1 MKITKPGAPNEE
13 TRRRNVGA
21 LLRHVH
27 LNGPTSRAVLGE
39 KLGLNRTTI
48 MGLTAE
54 LAALGVVEE
63 KLPQDTHRAGR
74 PSLVVSPDTDRVFVL
89 AFDVAVDRL
98 LAARVG
104 LGGVILDRREA
115 VRQRKYP
122 DLDDVVGTLAEFA
135 RQLLRDVPSDAVCV
149 GIGASFCGMIRPA
162 DGTVRFGPNT
172 GWVDQAFGPELE
184 RRLALGLPVR
194 VGNEAHLGAV
204 AENQR
209 GAGIGFRNLI
219 YLHGDVGVGG
229 GIIVDGKRLDGND
242 GYAAEAGHMI
252 VNAHDG
258 RPCGCGSRGCLE
270 AEVGEDALLSA
281 ANWPPGLIGRDAV
294 ASVVHAAERG
304 DESAKAALTHVGDWL
319 GVGVANLINLFNPGV
334 VVFGGILRDIYRGAS
349 AQVRNRIAANVL
361 PVSRERVKLRI
372 AALGD
377 DTTLVGGAELGFA
390 ELLDNPVEVVS
401 RGYRRQADANM
412 KSQATGLA

>member
-1 MKITKPGAPNEE
+1 MKTTKPGAPNEE
-13 TRRRNVGA
+13 MRRKNLGA
-21 LLRHVH
+21 LLRYVH
-27 LNGPTSRAVLGE
+27 LNGPTSRAVLAE
-39 KLGLNRTTI
+39 KLGLNRSTI

-54 LAALGVVEE
+54 LTALGVVKEE
-63 KLPQDTHRAGR
+63 LPDDTCRAGR
-74 PSLVVSPDTDRVFVL
+74 PSLVVSPETDRVFVL

-135 RQLLRDVPSDAVCV
+135 RQLLRNVPRDSVCV
-149 GIGASFCGMIRPA
+149 SVGASYCGMIRPA
-162 DGTVRFGPNT
+162 DGIVRFGPNT

-229 GIIVDGKRLDGND
+229 GIVVDGKRWM
-242 GYAAEAGHMI
+242 AMTA
-252 VNAHDG
+252 
-258 RPCGCGSRGCLE
+258 
-270 AEVGEDALLSA
+270 
-281 ANWPPGLIGRDAV
+281 
-294 ASVVHAAERG
+294 
-304 DESAKAALTHVGDWL
+304 T
-319 GVGVANLINLFNPGV
+319 
-334 VVFGGILRDIYRGAS
+334 
-349 AQVRNRIAANVL
+349 L
-361 PVSRERVKLRI
+361 PRS
-372 AALGD
+372 
-377 DTTLVGGAELGFA
+377 DT
-390 ELLDNPVEVVS
+390 
-401 RGYRRQADANM
+401 
-412 KSQATGLA
+412 

>member
-1 MKITKPGAPNEE
+1 MTKPGAPNEE
-13 TRRRNVGA
+13 IRRRNLGA
-21 LLRHVH
+21 LLRYVH
-27 LNGPTSRAVLGE
+27 LHGPTSRALLAE
-39 KLGLNRTTI
+39 RLELNRSTI

-54 LAALGVVEE
+54 LAALGVVREV
-63 KLPQDTHRAGR
+63 LPDDTQRAGR
-74 PSLVVSPDTDRVFVL
+74 PSLVVSPETERVYVL

-115 VRQRKYP
+115 VRQRRYP

-135 RQLLRDVPSDAVCV
+135 RQLLRAVPQGSVCV
-149 GIGASFCGMIRPA
+149 GVGASFCGMIRPA
-162 DGTVRFGPNT
+162 DGIVRFGPNT

-229 GIIVDGKRLDGND
+229 GVIVDGKRLDGND

-252 VNAHDG
+252 VNPYDG

-281 ANWPPGLIGRDAV
+281 ANWPPGLTGRDAV
-294 ASVVHAAERG
+294 ASVVYAAERG
-304 DESAKAALTHVGDWL
+304 DESARAALDHVGDWL

-334 VVFGGILRDIYRGAS
+334 VIFGGMLRDVYRGS
-349 AQVRNRIAANVL
+349 AEQVRNRIAANVL
-361 PVSRERVKLRI
+361 PVSRAGVELRI

-390 ELLDNPVEVVS
+390 ELLDNPIEVVG
-401 RGYRRQADANM
+401 RGYAAQTAR
-412 KSQATGLA
+412 T